1 MDQSLLNWVFG
12 VINIIFGIAGK
23 VMWDSYKDLK
33 RTDKELAD
41 KVNNIEILV
50 AGQYV
55 KRDDFDRV
63 ANALFAKLDKIMDK
77 LDTKQDK

>member
-55 KRDDFDRV
+55 KKDDFDRV